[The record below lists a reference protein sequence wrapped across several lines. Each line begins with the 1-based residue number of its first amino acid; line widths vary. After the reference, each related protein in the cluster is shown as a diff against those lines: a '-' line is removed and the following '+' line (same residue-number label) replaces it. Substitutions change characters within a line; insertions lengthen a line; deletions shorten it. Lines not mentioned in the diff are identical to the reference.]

1 VIEGRHRHMTRQGE
15 RAMPNSHITN
25 LFHDDRSYLPVGLV
39 AADSSASISSRAAS
53 AACFRGDRD
62 TRT

>member
-1 VIEGRHRHMTRQGE
+1 
-15 RAMPNSHITN
+15 MPNSHITN